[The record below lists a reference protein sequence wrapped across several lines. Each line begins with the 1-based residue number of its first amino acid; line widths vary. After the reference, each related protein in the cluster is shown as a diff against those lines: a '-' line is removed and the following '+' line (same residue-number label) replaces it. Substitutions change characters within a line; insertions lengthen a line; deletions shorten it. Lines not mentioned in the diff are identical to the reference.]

1 MKSLAKLFI
10 VFLSSLVIYSCT
22 VHEKFHFNKD
32 YSGHYSFEFDYSE
45 LASFDTSS
53 AMQSEMGESFY
64 ELERELKKIE
74 GLDNILIVTDAEKGV
89 VMVSYDFENL
99 EALNKANYNQEN
111 ESYDK
116 LFSLDGKKLLFT
128 TDFSDEI
135 QEYKESDMNED
146 EILENIESL
155 LDYTITFT
163 FDRKVKVIKQTNIE
177 QSDNHTLVFKL
188 TSESGKGPSSFL
200 IKSK

>member
-1 MKSLAKLFI
+1 MKTLTTFFSITFFS
-10 VFLSSLVIYSCT
+10 FLIYSCSVQET
-22 VHEKFHFNKD
+22 FHFNTD
-32 YSGHYSFEFDYSE
+32 YSGQYTFEFNYSE

-53 AMQSEMGESFY
+53 AMKSEMGESFY
-64 ELERELKKIE
+64 ELESELKKID
-74 GLDNILIVTDAEKGV
+74 GINNIVIVSDNEKGTV
-89 VMVSYDFENL
+89 LVSYDFENL
-99 EALNKANYNQEN
+99 EALNKANYNKEN
-111 ESYDK
+111 DSYDK
-116 LFSLDGKKLLFT
+116 LFSLEGKKLLFI

-146 EILENIESL
+146 EILDNIESL

-163 FDRKVKVIKQTNIE
+163 FDRKIKVLEKKNI
-177 QSDNHTLVFKL
+177 QQADDHTLVFKL

>member
-1 MKSLAKLFI
+1 MKIFKSFFILFI
-10 VFLSSLVIYSCT
+10 VLVLIHSCT
-22 VHEKFHFNKD
+22 VHEKFHFNSD

-53 AMQSEMGESFY
+53 AMQNEMGESFY
-64 ELERELKKIE
+64 ELESELSKIE
-74 GLDNILIVTDAEKGV
+74 GLENILILSDAEKGL
-89 VMVSYDFENL
+89 VMVSYDFKNL

-111 ESYDK
+111 GSYDK
-116 LFSLDGKKLLFT
+116 LFTLDGKKLLFT

-135 QEYKESDMNED
+135 NEYKESDMTED
-146 EILENIESL
+146 EILDNIESL

-163 FDRKVKVIKQTNIE
+163 FDRKIKILQQKNIV
-177 QSDNHTLVFKL
+177 QSDDRTLVFKL